1 MTTTTIMLSLSAPT
15 STPTSALPTLETES
29 GLTRPCGC
37 PRRLAGYVRSD
48 VADEVVRLYEAGAN
62 VMRLVELSGLSYIV
76 MTDLLQ
82 LRGVP
87 LRCGGGHRGVDVR
100 TSFQFPPRGG
110 LSENHPRHHPGCRAH
125 PDNRPT
131 VHDRVV
137 PVRRGT
143 RVTFAVI
150 VVSLVI
156 AGEPDRELCAH
167 KIVERSGLAMST
179 VSTVLRR
186 MFDDGWFT
194 DRRESADRDHPYP
207 CRLFRPTARGLTA
220 LRRICDHA
228 QNNDIYQRWLPAT
241 LPVVPDEGPGNDRR
255 HNRHNNRHDG
265 QGEHVNTDL
274 RTDQSVVGVPTTTVI
289 SFFSDL
295 FEQPEPTPPPAG
307 DCRAGWS
314 GADAVRGR
322 HDPQLLAWTR
332 HDPSAGSS
340 PSPPCAASPTSN
352 RTNDNT

>member
-1 MTTTTIMLSLSAPT
+1 MTTTTITHPPSTPP
-15 STPTSALPTLETES
+15 STPTSPVPTLATDS
-29 GLTRPCGC
+29 GLTRRCGC

-48 VADEVVRLYEAGAN
+48 VADEVVRIYKAGAN

-76 MTDLLQ
+76 TTELLQ

-87 LRCGGGHRGVDVR
+87 LRRGGGQRGVDVR
-100 TSFQFPPRGG
+100 TEFQFPPRGG
-110 LSENHPRHHPGCRAH
+110 LSENHPRHHPGCPAH
-125 PDNRPT
+125 PDNKLAT
-131 VHDRVV
+131 QNRVRR
-137 PVRRGT
+137 VRRGT

-156 AGEPDRELCAH
+156 ASESDRELCAH

-186 MFDDGWFT
+186 MFADGWFT

-207 CRLFRPTARGLTA
+207 CRLFRPTTRGLAA

-228 QNNDIYQRWLPAT
+228 QNNDIYQTWLPAT
-241 LPVVPDEGPGNDRR
+241 LPVVPDEGPGNDR
-255 HNRHNNRHDG
+255 HDNRHDG
-265 QGEHVNTDL
+265 QGEPVNTDP
-274 RTDQSVVGVPTTTVI
+274 RTDQSVAGAPTTTVI

-295 FEQPEPTPPPAG
+295 FDQTRADTAAG
-307 DCRAGWS
+307 RRSPGRWS
-314 GADAVRGR
+314 GADAARGR
-322 HDPQLLAWTR
+322 HDPRPLVWTR
-332 HDPSAGSS
+332 QDPSVGSS
-340 PSPPCAASPTSN
+340 PSPPCAASPTPN